1 MTRRPLGV
9 LLYTVGCAP
18 PVELG
23 STLPDRL
30 RTDVLSSVV
39 LIVKEL
45 PDAKIGY
52 GAGIRFFIFDWL
64 SIRFDMRHYVLLNG
78 LLFIDPNARLE
89 NLLYVG
95 GGVIRDIII
104 NAGPPAAFTNP
115 AYLAPP
121 LLATV
126 LVYFL
131 FSSVQ
136 RFTSLLVL
144 FDAGGLALFCITGSL
159 KALAAG
165 MHPVAAVLLGVTT
178 AVGGGLLRDIT
189 ANEVPQLF
197 DPKDLYALPA
207 FAGAALTVV
216 LSVTGAFTA
225 LTASAVAAVVFA
237 FRVTAWRRHWY
248 VPLAVRGWHRLG
260 PDAAKSEPRD

>member
-1 MTRRPLGV
+1 MTFSFSLVLVWLDLAGV
-9 LLYTVGCAP
+9 FFFAVSGSLLAARKQFDII
-18 PVELG
+18 G
-23 STLPDRL
+23 SLL
-30 RTDVLSSVV
+30 LASVV
-39 LIVKEL
+39 SL
-45 PDAKIGY
+45 
-52 GAGIRFFIFDWL
+52 
-64 SIRFDMRHYVLLNG
+64 
-78 LLFIDPNARLE
+78 
-89 NLLYVG
+89 G

-144 FDAGGLALFCITGSL
+144 FDAGGLALFCITGTL

-165 MHPVAAVLLGVTT
+165 MNPVAAVLLGVTT

-207 FAGAALTVV
+207 FAGAVV
-216 LSVTGAFTA
+216 DRDPVPHGDLHRGDCLRRRRARLRLPGHGLAAPLVRSAGGARLA
-225 LTASAVAAVVFA
+225 PAGPGHGGK
-237 FRVTAWRRHWY
+237 R
-248 VPLAVRGWHRLG
+248 PLGI
-260 PDAAKSEPRD
+260 S